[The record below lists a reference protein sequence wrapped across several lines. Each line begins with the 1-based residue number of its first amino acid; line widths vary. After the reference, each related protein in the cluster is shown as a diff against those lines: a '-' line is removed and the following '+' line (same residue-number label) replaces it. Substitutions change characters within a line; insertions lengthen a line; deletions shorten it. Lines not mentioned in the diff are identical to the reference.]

1 MKISLIFVLFISVLI
16 SAQESSNYIQTAD
29 EFTRRALT
37 DQSGYKLLEELCSI
51 GHRLSGSE
59 SSLKAIYWAKEKME
73 SMGLDSVWLQPVMVP
88 HWERGKKEEALLVS
102 SSGKK
107 DLSIAALGGSI
118 ATPEEGITAGVLEV
132 TSFDELDKKKD
143 QAKGKII
150 FFSRPLD
157 QGLVNT
163 FAGYGGAV
171 NQRGSGA
178 IMAAKY
184 GGVASIIRSITTL
197 HDNNPHTGAMYY
209 VDTLPEVPG
218 AALGYQDADY
228 LSEMLKKD
236 PDLKIILKLHCQTFP
251 DAQSYNV
258 ISEIRGTEFPNEVIL
273 VGGHF
278 DSWDLSCGAH
288 DDGGGCIQALEV
300 LELFKKLNIKPKRT
314 IRCVFFINEE
324 NGIRGSLEYARYT
337 DSLKIN
343 HIAAIESDRGVFT
356 PDGFSVDSDSL
367 TLLKLQKWLPVLRR
381 AGIEY
386 VRKGGSGVDI
396 HYIPNV
402 KAKIGYVP
410 DEQRYMDVQHSANDN
425 FESVHPREMEL
436 GSAAMAIL
444 VYLLSEE
451 GL

>member
-1 MKISLIFVLFISVLI
+1 MRFFIVSLLFL
-16 SAQESSNYIQTAD
+16 SSLSFSQNPEIHIKTAD

-37 DQSGYKLLEELCSI
+37 DQSGYKMLEELCSI

-59 SSLKAIYWAKEKME
+59 NSIRAIYWAKEKME
-73 SMGLDSVWLQPVMVP
+73 NMDLDSVWLQPVMVP
-88 HWERGKKEEALLVS
+88 HWERGSIEKAIMES
-102 SSGKK
+102 SAGIRA
-107 DLSIAALGGSI
+107 LSIASLGGSVG
-118 ATPEEGITAGVLEV
+118 TVPEGITGEVLEV
-132 TSFDELDKKKD
+132 TNFEELKNLKDK
-143 QAKGKII
+143 AKGKII

-157 QGLVNT
+157 QGLLNT

-171 NQRGSGA
+171 DQRGSGS
-178 IMAAKY
+178 IMAAAY
-184 GGVASIIRSITTL
+184 GGTAAIVRSITTL

-209 VDTLPEVPG
+209 SDTIPMVPG
-218 AALGYQDADY
+218 VAIGYKDADY

-236 PDLKIILKLHCQTFP
+236 PGLKITLTLDCKTYP
-251 DAQSYNV
+251 DAESYNI
-258 ISEIRGTEFPNEVIL
+258 ISEIRGTEYPDEIIL

-288 DDGGGCIQALEV
+288 DDGAGCIQSLEV
-300 LELFKKLNIKPKRT
+300 LELFRKLDIKPKRT

-324 NGIRGSLEYARYT
+324 NGIRGALEYARYS

-343 HIAAIESDRGVFT
+343 HIAAIESDRGAFT
-356 PDGFSVDSDSL
+356 PKGFSVDSDSL
-367 TLLKLQKWLPVLRR
+367 TILKLQQWLPVLRR

-386 VRKGGSGVDI
+386 VRKGGSGVDVSQI
-396 HYIPNV
+396 KDV

-410 DEQRYMDVQHSANDN
+410 DAQRYMDVQHSANDN

-444 VYLLSEE
+444 VYLISEF